1 MFDERPWV
9 VNQIYISD
17 VLDNSG
23 KSEGKTPIH
32 NSVSP
37 GTPVYERG
45 LSLEPQ
51 GIADTH
57 QARCQK
63 EGHGHTATG
72 SSRTLELGIKRG
84 LDQERAL
91 TVFAP

>member
-1 MFDERPWV
+1 MHF
-9 VNQIYISD
+9 SD

-23 KSEGKTPIH
+23 KSEGQKTPIH

-84 LDQERAL
+84 LDQERSL

>member
-1 MFDERPWV
+1 MRPAATSQARHRH
-9 VNQIYISD
+9 NIS
-17 VLDNSG
+17 
-23 KSEGKTPIH
+23 H

-37 GTPVYERG
+37 GTPVYEEG

-51 GIADTH
+51 GIVDTH

-72 SSRTLELGIKRG
+72 SSRTLGLGINSGRN
-84 LDQERAL
+84 QEGSL
-91 TVFAP
+91 TVFVT